1 MKVTVI
7 TLADEIF
14 VLDVSEDLELEN
26 FKAFCEVESGFPAPE
41 IMIAHNG
48 MPLLDDK
55 KSLKVLGIRDGDV
68 VILQHMLNSSSNTS
82 VLSSN
87 SGLQTLD
94 FSGIQVPTSSSS
106 LTFQGSG
113 ANATSSRTSL
123 EQDPKIIRD
132 MFLANPDQLALL
144 KQNNPRLADA
154 FLTGNLDEFA
164 TVLKEQVEAKADRER
179 QRIRMMNAHPFDTE
193 AQRLIAEEIR
203 QKNIEANMEAAMEF
217 NPESFGTVV
226 MLYINCR
233 VNGFPV
239 KAFIDSGAQTT
250 IMSAAC
256 AERCHI
262 MRLVDTRWA
271 GVAKGV
277 GVQKIIGRI
286 HMVQIQIENDY
297 LTTSFSV
304 LEQQPMDMLLG
315 LDMLK
320 RHQASCKGHF
330 NIVLQCE
337 ISLKKNVLHIGTTG
351 TETPFLSERDLP
363 DCARLSVQS
372 EDELMNQSVREA
384 EERDLAR
391 ALQQSSR
398 DSSGP
403 SRSSIPRDPHNIV
416 LPTDRFSDSDV
427 KELVSLGFTRE
438 QVIAEL
444 RRFKGDKTQATAALF
459 AKSLK
464 F

>member
-106 LTFQGSG
+106 QTFQGSG
-113 ANATSSRTSL
+113 ANATTSRTTL

-239 KAFIDSGAQTT
+239 KAFIDS
-250 IMSAAC
+250 
-256 AERCHI
+256 
-262 MRLVDTRWA
+262 
-271 GVAKGV
+271 
-277 GVQKIIGRI
+277 
-286 HMVQIQIENDY
+286 
-297 LTTSFSV
+297 
-304 LEQQPMDMLLG
+304 
-315 LDMLK
+315 
-320 RHQASCKGHF
+320 
-330 NIVLQCE
+330 
-337 ISLKKNVLHIGTTG
+337 
-351 TETPFLSERDLP
+351 
-363 DCARLSVQS
+363 
-372 EDELMNQSVREA
+372 
-384 EERDLAR
+384 
-391 ALQQSSR
+391 
-398 DSSGP
+398 
-403 SRSSIPRDPHNIV
+403 
-416 LPTDRFSDSDV
+416 
-427 KELVSLGFTRE
+427 
-438 QVIAEL
+438 
-444 RRFKGDKTQATAALF
+444 
-459 AKSLK
+459 
-464 F
+464 